1 MRGKFLR
8 FEVVLHAYR
17 HLGWDRN
24 DILRSASQ
32 PAYRPPTAPSPA
44 PPPDWFSR
52 YSSMFSNSRS
62 QLPLHFFLAPLLHYP
77 SLIFR
82 FTSMFAIQSSA
93 ANAIN
98 DRRRAFTSFS
108 AVQSPQSSYQ
118 AAGHCQV
125 GAPFLRHSSSR
136 SRAPSKDPASSP
148 CGEWFYEPGYGRAN
162 PTRNGTPENP
172 PKFSS
177 SILPSPR
184 HKAPYAPNQYSSL
197 ATQSGTRNHSYSR
210 LPPHS
215 PLPSLLLANNKYQIT
230 YHCAFQGSST
240 LRLLLP
246 PLSLLS

>member
-1 MRGKFLR
+1 MGEGRGKRMRGKFLR

-77 SLIFR
+77 SRIFR

-118 AAGHCQV
+118 AAGHCPAQYS
-125 GAPFLRHSSSR
+125 GRTIFASLLQPFKSSIKRPIPLS
-136 SRAPSKDPASSP
+136 PSSP
-148 CGEWFYEPGYGRAN
+148 CG
-162 PTRNGTPENP
+162 
-172 PKFSS
+172 
-177 SILPSPR
+177 
-184 HKAPYAPNQYSSL
+184 
-197 ATQSGTRNHSYSR
+197 
-210 LPPHS
+210 
-215 PLPSLLLANNKYQIT
+215 
-230 YHCAFQGSST
+230 
-240 LRLLLP
+240 
-246 PLSLLS
+246 